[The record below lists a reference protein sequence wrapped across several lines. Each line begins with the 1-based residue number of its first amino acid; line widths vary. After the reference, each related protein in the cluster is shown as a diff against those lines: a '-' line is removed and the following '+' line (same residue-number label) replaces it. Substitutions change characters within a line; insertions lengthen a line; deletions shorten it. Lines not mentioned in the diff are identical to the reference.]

1 MINEIY
7 CRMPSDAK
15 YVAKIETSSEIEQ
28 ILQRIRVILGTN
40 RGDVLGDFSFGT
52 DIKKYIFS
60 MDFNVNEIQDYIQG
74 QIIQFGNIDD
84 TKYTLQVKVS
94 YGKDHYNRSDY
105 AIIDIYINQEKY
117 MGIIV
122 N

>member
-1 MINEIY
+1 
-7 CRMPSDAK
+7 MPTDSK
-15 YVAKIETSSEIEQ
+15 YVGKLETTSEIEQ

-40 RGDVLGDFSFGT
+40 KGDVLGDFGFGC

-60 MDFNVNEIQDYIQG
+60 MDVNADDLQDYIEA
-74 QIIQFGNIDD
+74 QILQYANID
-84 TKYTLQVKVS
+84 TSKYTISVKVS

-105 AIIDIYINQEKY
+105 AVIDIYINQDKY
-117 MGIIV
+117 MGVVI